1 MFIVVTNV
9 ILTNLTVNQVNKIG
23 YPTHSKTYTQ
33 ISFYIFVAT
42 FFNTGV
48 VILIANAALGEKIP
62 LVAMV
67 FSGLF
72 NDYSFDWYGN
82 VGNQIVVSMIINAL
96 VAIIEHLVQMCFFWR
111 ARRKDQAWEKDPER
125 AKYTT

>member
-9 ILTNLTVNQVNKIG
+9 ILTNLTVDQVSKIG
-23 YPTHSKTYTQ
+23 YSTHSQTFAQ
-33 ISFYIFVAT
+33 ISFYLFIAT

-48 VILIANAALGEKIP
+48 VILIANAALWEKIP
-62 LVAMV
+62 LVAKV

-82 VGNQIVVSMIINAL
+82 VGN
-96 VAIIEHLVQMCFFWR
+96 
-111 ARRKDQAWEKDPER
+111 
-125 AKYTT
+125 